1 MQIRAYRPED
11 CTELAELFY
20 HTVHTANA
28 KDYTAQELEAW
39 ACGTVD
45 LEAWN
50 SSFLAHTTLVAEAD
64 GRLVGFGD
72 MDASGYLDRLYIH
85 ADYQG
90 QGIATAI
97 CDRLESAVTAERF
110 CTQASVTAR
119 PVFEK
124 RGYRVRRSQHVERR
138 GVLLKN
144 YLMEKTGKV

>member
-20 HTVHTANA
+20 HTVHTVNA

-90 QGIATAI
+90 RALPLQYATVWNPLLPPNAFAHRPLLRPGRFLKNAGIA
-97 CDRLESAVTAERF
+97 CGGHNRWSAEVSF
-110 CTQASVTAR
+110 
-119 PVFEK
+119 
-124 RGYRVRRSQHVERR
+124 
-138 GVLLKN
+138 
-144 YLMEKTGKV
+144 